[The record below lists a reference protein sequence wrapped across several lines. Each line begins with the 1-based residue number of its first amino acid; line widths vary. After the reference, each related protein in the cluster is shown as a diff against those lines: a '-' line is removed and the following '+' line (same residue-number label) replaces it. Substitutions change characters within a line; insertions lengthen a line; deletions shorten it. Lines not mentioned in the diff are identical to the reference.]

1 MIRINQPGLKS
12 FIFYVFSFIFLTLLI
27 YLGIPFFFD
36 YKNNQSDLERKIFEN
51 FDLNLSFTSKVKYNI
66 FPSPRLN
73 LKNVEILSFSE
84 SFKNIGSVKK
94 IILKIP
100 FKRLVSLKK
109 IDFDS
114 IELIDAVINIETSE
128 INNFKN
134 YLNDKA
140 REKPIQ
146 LTKSKINLLDKTK
159 LLFNIDIKKLRIS
172 GKSLFNKLDLKGRIF
187 DTKIEINYQNKNFNK
202 NSEKNVE
209 IWLPEIG
216 LNSKLSINPD
226 KKNNETIYGRVSVF
240 FPSNQIYLDYIL
252 RNKIFNISS
261 SRLTNNYFKGQLF
274 GDLILFP
281 FSTFDLK
288 LGIDLLKFKN
298 ILNSRFI
305 NNNKFLS
312 QLIPINKKINGNIII
327 NVDKVASSSNI
338 INSGNANL
346 EFKNS
351 VLIVKE
357 FKLIINK
364 IGNIKLVGK
373 IFQQKK
379 KKVFIFNTKIN
390 LDNPE
395 IFYSR
400 FLIPKKNRIDL
411 VPINLL
417 GKIDLESYEIKLDK
431 IYLENALNQEEL
443 DEDKLFFIQE
453 RINEIFSQSS
463 LNNILKY
470 SNLRK
475 IIQSFFN

>member
-1 MIRINQPGLKS
+1 MIRINQPGFKS
-12 FIFYVFSFIFLTLLI
+12 FVFYVFSFIFLTLFI

-36 YKNNQSDLERKIFEN
+36 YKNSQSDLEKKIFEN

-84 SFKNIGSVKK
+84 SSKNIGSVKK
-94 IILKIP
+94 VILKIP
-100 FKRLVSLKK
+100 FKKLVSLKK
-109 IDFDS
+109 LDFDS
-114 IELIDAVINIETSE
+114 IELIDAVINIKTSE
-128 INNFKN
+128 INDFKK

-159 LLFNIDIKKLRIS
+159 LLFDIDIKKLRIS

-187 DTKIEINYQNKNFNK
+187 DTKIEIDYQNKNFNK
-202 NSEKNVE
+202 NSGKNVE

-281 FSTFDLK
+281 FSIFDLK
-288 LGIDLLKFKN
+288 LDIDLLKFKK
-298 ILNSRFI
+298 ILNSRFV

-312 QLIPINKKINGNIII
+312 QIISFNKKINGNIIV
-327 NVDKVASSSNI
+327 NVDKIVSSSNI
-338 INSGNANL
+338 INSGSANL

-357 FKLIINK
+357 IKLIINK
-364 IGNIKLVGK
+364 IGNIKFAGK

-417 GKIDLESYEIKLDK
+417 GKINLESYEVKLDK

>member
-1 MIRINQPGLKS
+1 MIRINQPGLRS
-12 FIFYVFSFIFLTLLI
+12 FVFYAFSFIFLTLFI

-84 SFKNIGSVKK
+84 SSKKIGSVKK
-94 IILKIP
+94 VILKIP

-109 IDFDS
+109 LDFDS
-114 IELIDAVINIETSE
+114 IELIDAVINIKTSE

-134 YLNDKA
+134 YLNNKA

-288 LGIDLLKFKN
+288 LDIDLLKFKN

-312 QLIPINKKINGNIII
+312 QLIPLNKKVNGNIIV
-327 NVDKVASSSNI
+327 NVDKIASSSNV

-364 IGNIKLVGK
+364 IGNIKLAGK
-373 IFQQKK
+373 IFKQKK
-379 KKVFIFNTKIN
+379 KKVFIFNSKIN

-417 GKIDLESYEIKLDK
+417 GKINLESYEIKLDK
-431 IYLENALNQEEL
+431 IYLENALNQKEL
-443 DEDKLFFIQE
+443 DEDKLFFLQE
-453 RINEIFSQSS
+453 RINEIFSQNS

>member
-1 MIRINQPGLKS
+1 MIRINQTGLKS

-36 YKNNQSDLERKIFEN
+36 YKNNQSDLERKIFNN
-51 FDLNLSFTSKVKYNI
+51 FDLNLSLTSKVKYNI

-84 SFKNIGSVKK
+84 SSKNIGSVKRV
-94 IILKIP
+94 ILKIP
-100 FKRLVSLKK
+100 FKKLVSLKK
-109 IDFDS
+109 LEFDS
-114 IELIDAVINIETSE
+114 IELIDAVINIKTSE

-134 YLNDKA
+134 YLNNKSH
-140 REKPIQ
+140 EKSIQ

-172 GKSLFNKLDLKGRIF
+172 GKSLFNKLDFKGRIF
-187 DTKIEINYQNKNFNK
+187 DTKTEINYQNKNFNK

-226 KKNNETIYGRVSVF
+226 KKNNETIYGKISVF
-240 FPSNQIYLDYIL
+240 FPKNQIYLDYIL
-252 RNKIFNISS
+252 RNKIFNISN

-274 GDLILFP
+274 GDLTLFP
-281 FSTFDLK
+281 FSIFDLK
-288 LGIDLLKFKN
+288 LNIDLLKFKN

-305 NNNKFLS
+305 NNNRLLS
-312 QLIPINKKINGNIII
+312 QLIPFNKKINGNINI
-327 NVDKVASSSNI
+327 NIDKIASSSNI
-338 INSGNANL
+338 INSGSADL

-351 VLIVKE
+351 VLMVKKI
-357 FKLIINK
+357 KLIINK
-364 IGNIKLVGK
+364 IGNIKFVGK

-379 KKVFIFNTKIN
+379 KKVFVFNTNIN
-390 LDNPE
+390 IDNPK

-400 FLIPKKNRIDL
+400 FLIPEKKRIDL

-417 GKIDLESYEIKLDK
+417 GKINLESYEIKLDK
-431 IYLENALNQEEL
+431 IYFENAANQKEL
-443 DEDKLFFIQE
+443 DEEKLFFLQE
-453 RINEIFSQSS
+453 RINEIFSLNS

>member
-12 FIFYVFSFIFLTLLI
+12 FIFYVFSFIFLTLFT

-36 YKNNQSDLERKIFEN
+36 YKNNQSYLEKKIFEN
-51 FDLNLSFTSKVKYNI
+51 FSLNLSFSSKVKYNI

-73 LKNVEILSFSE
+73 LKNVEILSFPENS
-84 SFKNIGSVKK
+84 KNIGSIKK
-94 IILKIP
+94 VILKIP
-100 FKRLVSLKK
+100 FKKLVSLKK
-109 IDFDS
+109 LDFDS
-114 IELIDAVINIETSE
+114 IELIDAVINIKTSE
-128 INNFKN
+128 INNIKN

-146 LTKSKINLLDKTK
+146 LTKSKINLIDKTK

-172 GKSLFNKLDLKGRIF
+172 GKGLFNKLDLKGRIF
-187 DTKIEINYQNKNFNK
+187 DTKIKINYQNKNFNK

-226 KKNNETIYGRVSVF
+226 KKNNEVVYGRVSVF

-281 FSTFDLK
+281 FSTFNLK
-288 LGIDLLKFKN
+288 LDINLLKFKN

-312 QLIPINKKINGNIII
+312 QLIPFNKKINGNIII
-327 NVDKVASSSNI
+327 NVDKIASSSNI
-338 INSGNANL
+338 INSANANL

-357 FKLIINK
+357 LKLVINK
-364 IGNIKLVGK
+364 IGNIKLAGK
-373 IFQQKK
+373 IFQKK
-379 KKVFIFNTKIN
+379 KKKKFIFNSKIN

-400 FLIPKKNRIDL
+400 FLIPKKNRTDL

-417 GKIDLESYEIKLDK
+417 GKIDLESYKIKLDK

-443 DEDKLFFIQE
+443 DEDKLFFLQE
-453 RINEIFSQSS
+453 RINEIFSQNS

>member
-1 MIRINQPGLKS
+1 L
-12 FIFYVFSFIFLTLLI
+12 F
-27 YLGIPFFFD
+27 
-36 YKNNQSDLERKIFEN
+36 
-51 FDLNLSFTSKVKYNI
+51 
-66 FPSPRLN
+66 
-73 LKNVEILSFSE
+73 
-84 SFKNIGSVKK
+84 
-94 IILKIP
+94 
-100 FKRLVSLKK
+100 
-109 IDFDS
+109 
-114 IELIDAVINIETSE
+114 
-128 INNFKN
+128 
-134 YLNDKA
+134 
-140 REKPIQ
+140 
-146 LTKSKINLLDKTK
+146 
-159 LLFNIDIKKLRIS
+159 FNIDIKKLRIS

-187 DTKIEINYQNKNFNK
+187 DTKVKINYQNKNSK
-202 NSEKNVE
+202 KNVE

-240 FPSNQIYLDYIL
+240 FPSNQIYLNYIL

-288 LGIDLLKFKN
+288 LDIDLLKFKN

-305 NNNKFLS
+305 NNNKSLS
-312 QLIPINKKINGNIII
+312 QLIPFNKKINGNIII
-327 NVDKVASSSNI
+327 NVDKIASSSNI

-357 FKLIINK
+357 IKLIINK
-364 IGNIKLVGK
+364 VGNIKLTGK

-390 LDNPE
+390 LDNPKN
-395 IFYSR
+395 FYSR

-417 GKIDLESYEIKLDK
+417 GKIDLESYKIKFNK
-431 IYLENALNQEEL
+431 IYLVKALKEEEL
-443 DEDKLFFIQE
+443 DKDKLFFIQE
-453 RINEIFSQSS
+453 RINEIFLRNS

>member
-1 MIRINQPGLKS
+1 MIRINQTGLKN
-12 FIFYVFSFIFLTLLI
+12 FVFYVSCFVLLTLFI

-51 FDLNLSFTSKVKYNI
+51 FDLNLSITSKVKYNI

-73 LKNVEILSFSE
+73 LKDVEFLGFTE
-84 SFKNIGSVKK
+84 SSKNIGSVKK
-94 IILKIP
+94 VILKIP

-109 IDFDS
+109 LDFDS
-114 IELIDAVINIETSE
+114 IELIDAAINIKISE

-134 YLNDKA
+134 YLNNRV

-146 LTKSKINLLDKTK
+146 LTKSKINLLNKTK

-240 FPSNQIYLDYIL
+240 FPSNRIYLDYIL

-261 SRLTNNYFKGQLF
+261 SRLTNNYFKGRLF

-281 FSTFDLK
+281 YSTFDLK
-288 LGIDLLKFKN
+288 LDIDLLKFKN

-338 INSGNANL
+338 INSANANL

-357 FKLIINK
+357 VKLIINK
-364 IGNIKLVGK
+364 IGNIKFAGK

-379 KKVFIFNTKIN
+379 KKVFIFNIKIK
-390 LDNPE
+390 LDNPKA
-395 IFYSR
+395 FYSR

-417 GKIDLESYEIKLDK
+417 GKINLESYEVKLDK

>member
-1 MIRINQPGLKS
+1 MIRINQTGLKS
-12 FIFYVFSFIFLTLLI
+12 FVFYVSSFVLLTLFI

-51 FDLNLSFTSKVKYNI
+51 FDLNLSITSKVKYNI

-73 LKNVEILSFSE
+73 LKDVEFLGFTE
-84 SFKNIGSVKK
+84 SSKNIGSVKK
-94 IILKIP
+94 VILKIP

-109 IDFDS
+109 LDFDS
-114 IELIDAVINIETSE
+114 IELIDAAINIKISE

-134 YLNDKA
+134 YLNNRV

-146 LTKSKINLLDKTK
+146 LTKSKINLLNKTK

-226 KKNNETIYGRVSVF
+226 KKNNETIYGKVNIF

-261 SRLTNNYFKGQLF
+261 SRLTNNYFKGRLF

-288 LGIDLLKFKN
+288 LDIDLLKFKN

-357 FKLIINK
+357 IKLIINK
-364 IGNIKLVGK
+364 IGNIKFAGK

-417 GKIDLESYEIKLDK
+417 GKINLESYEIKLDK

>member
-1 MIRINQPGLKS
+1 MIRINQPGFKS
-12 FIFYVFSFIFLTLLI
+12 FVFYVFSFIFLTLFI

-36 YKNNQSDLERKIFEN
+36 YKNSQSDLEKKIFEN

-84 SFKNIGSVKK
+84 SSKNIGSVKK
-94 IILKIP
+94 VILKIP
-100 FKRLVSLKK
+100 FKKLVSLKK
-109 IDFDS
+109 LDFDS
-114 IELIDAVINIETSE
+114 IELIDAVINIKTSE
-128 INNFKN
+128 INDFKK

-159 LLFNIDIKKLRIS
+159 LLFDIDIKKLRIS

-187 DTKIEINYQNKNFNK
+187 DTKIEIDYQNKNFNK
-202 NSEKNVE
+202 NSGKNVE

-261 SRLTNNYFKGQLF
+261 SRLTNNYFEGQLF

-281 FSTFDLK
+281 FSIFDLK
-288 LGIDLLKFKN
+288 LDIDLLKFKK
-298 ILNSRFI
+298 ILNSRFV

-312 QLIPINKKINGNIII
+312 QIISFNKKINGNIIV
-327 NVDKVASSSNI
+327 NVDKIASSSNI
-338 INSGNANL
+338 INSGSANL

-357 FKLIINK
+357 IKLIINK
-364 IGNIKLVGK
+364 IGNIKLAGE

-400 FLIPKKNRIDL
+400 FLIPKKNRVDL

-431 IYLENALNQEEL
+431 IYLQNALNQEKL
-443 DEDKLFFIQE
+443 DEDKLLFIQE
-453 RINEIFSQSS
+453 RINEIFSQNL

>member
-12 FIFYVFSFIFLTLLI
+12 FVFYVFSFIFLTLFI

-36 YKNNQSDLERKIFEN
+36 YKNSQSDLEKKIFEN

-84 SFKNIGSVKK
+84 SSKNIGSVKK
-94 IILKIP
+94 VILKIP
-100 FKRLVSLKK
+100 FKKLVSLKK
-109 IDFDS
+109 LDFDS
-114 IELIDAVINIETSE
+114 IELIDAVINIKTSE
-128 INNFKN
+128 INDFKK

-159 LLFNIDIKKLRIS
+159 LLFDIDIKKLRIS

-187 DTKIEINYQNKNFNK
+187 DTKIEIDYQNKNFNK
-202 NSEKNVE
+202 NSGKNVE

-281 FSTFDLK
+281 FSIFDLK
-288 LGIDLLKFKN
+288 LDIDLLKFKK
-298 ILNSRFI
+298 ILNSRFV

-312 QLIPINKKINGNIII
+312 QIISFNKKINGNIIV
-327 NVDKVASSSNI
+327 NVDKIASSSNI
-338 INSGNANL
+338 INSGSANL

-357 FKLIINK
+357 IKLIINK
-364 IGNIKLVGK
+364 IGNIKLAGE

-400 FLIPKKNRIDL
+400 FLIPKKNRVDL

-431 IYLENALNQEEL
+431 IYLQNALNQEKL
-443 DEDKLFFIQE
+443 DEDKLLFIQE
-453 RINEIFSQSS
+453 RINEIFSQNL

>member
-1 MIRINQPGLKS
+1 MIRINQTGFKS
-12 FIFYVFSFIFLTLLI
+12 FVFYVSSFVLLTLFI

-51 FDLNLSFTSKVKYNI
+51 FDLNLSITSKVKYNI

-73 LKNVEILSFSE
+73 LKDVEILGFSE
-84 SFKNIGSVKK
+84 SSKNIGSVKK
-94 IILKIP
+94 VILKIP

-109 IDFDS
+109 LDFDS
-114 IELIDAVINIETSE
+114 IELIDAAINIKISE

-134 YLNDKA
+134 YLNNRV

-146 LTKSKINLLDKTK
+146 LTKSKINLLNKTK

-226 KKNNETIYGRVSVF
+226 KKNNETIYGRASIF

-261 SRLTNNYFKGQLF
+261 SRLTNNYFKGRLF

-288 LGIDLLKFKN
+288 LDIDLLKFKN

-351 VLIVKE
+351 VLVVKKI
-357 FKLIINK
+357 KLIINK
-364 IGNIKLVGK
+364 IGNIKFAGK

-417 GKIDLESYEIKLDK
+417 GKINLESYEVKLDK

-453 RINEIFSQSS
+453 GINEIFSQSS

>member
-1 MIRINQPGLKS
+1 
-12 FIFYVFSFIFLTLLI
+12 
-27 YLGIPFFFD
+27 
-36 YKNNQSDLERKIFEN
+36 
-51 FDLNLSFTSKVKYNI
+51 
-66 FPSPRLN
+66 

-159 LLFNIDIKKLRIS
+159 LLFNIDIEKLRIS
-172 GKSLFNKLDLKGRIF
+172 GKGLFNKLDLRGRIF
-187 DTKIEINYQNKNFNK
+187 NTKIKINYQNKNFNK

-226 KKNNETIYGRVSVF
+226 KKNNETIYGRVNIF

-252 RNKIFNISS
+252 RNKIFNISN

-288 LGIDLLKFKN
+288 LDIDLLKFKN

-312 QLIPINKKINGNIII
+312 QLIPPNKKVNGNIIV
-327 NVDKVASSSNI
+327 NVDKIASSSNV

-364 IGNIKLVGK
+364 IGNIKLAGK
-373 IFQQKK
+373 IFKQKK
-379 KKVFIFNTKIN
+379 KKVFIFNSKIN

-411 VPINLL
+411 VPINLI
-417 GKIDLESYEIKLDK
+417 GKINLESYEIKLDK
-431 IYLENALNQEEL
+431 IYLENELNRKEL
-443 DEDKLFFIQE
+443 DEDKLFFLQE
-453 RINEIFSQSS
+453 RINEIFSQNS

>member
-12 FIFYVFSFIFLTLLI
+12 FIFYVFSFIFLTLFI

-36 YKNNQSDLERKIFEN
+36 YKNNKSDLERKIFEN

-84 SFKNIGSVKK
+84 SSEKIGSVKK
-94 IILKIP
+94 VILKIP

-109 IDFDS
+109 LDFDS
-114 IELIDAVINIETSE
+114 IELIEAVINIKTSE

-134 YLNDKA
+134 YLNNKV

-172 GKSLFNKLDLKGRIF
+172 GKNLFNKLNLKGRIF
-187 DTKIEINYQNKNFNK
+187 NTKIEINYQNKNFNK

-216 LNSKLSINPD
+216 LNSKLSINPG

-240 FPSNQIYLDYIL
+240 FPNNKIYLNYIL
-252 RNKIFNISS
+252 RNKIFNVSS

-281 FSTFDLK
+281 FSIFDLK
-288 LGIDLLKFKN
+288 LDIDLLKFQN
-298 ILNSRFI
+298 ILNSKFI

-312 QLIPINKKINGNIII
+312 QLIPFNKKINGNIII
-327 NVDKVASSSNI
+327 NVDKIVSSSNI
-338 INSGNANL
+338 ISSGSADL

-351 VLIVKE
+351 VLIIKE
-357 FKLIINK
+357 IKLIINK
-364 IGNIKLVGK
+364 IGNVKLAGK

-379 KKVFIFNTKIN
+379 KKVFVFNTKIN
-390 LDNPE
+390 LDNPK

-431 IYLENALNQEEL
+431 IYFENASNQEEL
-443 DEDKLFFIQE
+443 GENKLFFLQE
-453 RINEIFSQSS
+453 RINEIFLQNS

-475 IIQSFFN
+475 IIQFFFN

>member
-12 FIFYVFSFIFLTLLI
+12 FVFYVFSFIFLTLFI

-36 YKNNQSDLERKIFEN
+36 YKNNQSDLKKKIFEN
-51 FDLNLSFTSKVKYNI
+51 FDLNLSFTSKIKYNI

-84 SFKNIGSVKK
+84 SSKKIGSVKK

-109 IDFDS
+109 LDFDS
-114 IELIDAVINIETSE
+114 IELIDAVINIKTSE
-128 INNFKN
+128 INDFKK

-159 LLFNIDIKKLRIS
+159 LLFDIDIKKLRIS

-187 DTKIEINYQNKNFNK
+187 DTKIEIDYQNKNFNK
-202 NSEKNVE
+202 NSGKNVE

-281 FSTFDLK
+281 FSIFDLK
-288 LGIDLLKFKN
+288 LEIDLLKFKN
-298 ILNSRFI
+298 ILNSRLV

-312 QLIPINKKINGNIII
+312 QLIPFNRKINGNIII
-327 NVDKVASSSNI
+327 NVDKIASLSNI

-357 FKLIINK
+357 IKLNINK
-364 IGNIKLVGK
+364 IGNIKLAGK
-373 IFQQKK
+373 IFHQKK

-390 LDNPE
+390 LDNSE

-411 VPINLL
+411 IPINLL
-417 GKIDLESYEIKLDK
+417 GKIDLGSYKIKLDK
-431 IYLENALNQEEL
+431 IYLGNTSNQEEL

-453 RINEIFSQSS
+453 RINEIFSQNS
-463 LNNILKY
+463 LNNILKH

>member
-1 MIRINQPGLKS
+1 MIRINQPGFKS
-12 FIFYVFSFIFLTLLI
+12 FVFYVFSFIFLTLFI

-36 YKNNQSDLERKIFEN
+36 YKNSQSDLEKKIFEN

-159 LLFNIDIKKLRIS
+159 LLFNIDIEKLRIS
-172 GKSLFNKLDLKGRIF
+172 GKGLFNKLDLRGRIF
-187 DTKIEINYQNKNFNK
+187 NTKIKINYQNKNFNK

-226 KKNNETIYGRVSVF
+226 KKNNETIYGKVNIF
-240 FPSNQIYLDYIL
+240 FPGNQIYLDYIL
-252 RNKIFNISS
+252 RNKIFNISN

-288 LGIDLLKFKN
+288 LDIDLLKFKN

-312 QLIPINKKINGNIII
+312 QLIPLNKKVNGNIIV
-327 NVDKVASSSNI
+327 NVDKIASSSNV

-364 IGNIKLVGK
+364 IGNIKLAGK
-373 IFQQKK
+373 IFKQKK
-379 KKVFIFNTKIN
+379 KKVFIFNSKIN

-411 VPINLL
+411 VPINLI
-417 GKIDLESYEIKLDK
+417 GKINLESYEIKLDK
-431 IYLENALNQEEL
+431 IYLENELNRKEL
-443 DEDKLFFIQE
+443 DEDKLFFLQE
-453 RINEIFSQSS
+453 RINEIFSQNS

>member
-1 MIRINQPGLKS
+1 MIRINQTGLKN
-12 FIFYVFSFIFLTLLI
+12 FVFYVSCFVLLTLFI

-51 FDLNLSFTSKVKYNI
+51 FDLNLSITSKVKYNI

-73 LKNVEILSFSE
+73 LKDVEFLGFTE
-84 SFKNIGSVKK
+84 SSKNIGSVKK
-94 IILKIP
+94 VILKIP

-109 IDFDS
+109 LDFDS
-114 IELIDAVINIETSE
+114 IELIDAAINIKISE

-134 YLNDKA
+134 YLNNRV

-146 LTKSKINLLDKTK
+146 LTKSKINLLNKTK

-281 FSTFDLK
+281 FSIFDLK
-288 LGIDLLKFKN
+288 LDIDLLKFKK
-298 ILNSRFI
+298 ILNSRFV

-312 QLIPINKKINGNIII
+312 QIISFNKKINGNIIV
-327 NVDKVASSSNI
+327 NVDKIVSSSNI
-338 INSGNANL
+338 INSGSANL

-357 FKLIINK
+357 IKLIIDK
-364 IGNIKLVGK
+364 IGNIKLAGE

-400 FLIPKKNRIDL
+400 FLIPKKNRVDL

-431 IYLENALNQEEL
+431 IYLQNALNQEKL
-443 DEDKLFFIQE
+443 DEDKLLFIQE
-453 RINEIFSQSS
+453 RINEIFSQNL

>member
-1 MIRINQPGLKS
+1 MIRINQIGLKS
-12 FIFYVFSFIFLTLLI
+12 FVFYVSSFVLLTLFI

-36 YKNNQSDLERKIFEN
+36 YKNNQSDLEGKIFEN
-51 FDLNLSFTSKVKYNI
+51 FDLNLSITSKVKYNI

-73 LKNVEILSFSE
+73 LKDVEILSFSE
-84 SFKNIGSVKK
+84 SSKSIGSVKK
-94 IILKIP
+94 VILKIP

-109 IDFDS
+109 LDFDS
-114 IELIDAVINIETSE
+114 IELIDAVINIKTSE

-134 YLNDKA
+134 YLNNKA
-140 REKPIQ
+140 REKSIQ

-226 KKNNETIYGRVSVF
+226 KKNNKTIYGRVSVF

-252 RNKIFNISS
+252 RNKIFNISN

-281 FSTFDLK
+281 FSIFDLK
-288 LGIDLLKFKN
+288 LDIDLLKFKN
-298 ILNSRFI
+298 ILNSKFI
-305 NNNKFLS
+305 NNNKFSS

-327 NVDKVASSSNI
+327 NIDKIASSSNI

-351 VLIVKE
+351 VLIIKE
-357 FKLIINK
+357 IKLIINK

-417 GKIDLESYEIKLDK
+417 GKINLESYEIKLDK
-431 IYLENALNQEEL
+431 IYLENTLNQKEL
-443 DEDKLFFIQE
+443 DEDKLSFLQE
-453 RINEIFSQSS
+453 RINEIFSQNS
-463 LNNILKY
+463 LNNILRY

>member
-1 MIRINQPGLKS
+1 MIRLNQPGLKS
-12 FIFYVFSFIFLTLLI
+12 FVSYVFGFIFLTLFI

-36 YKNNQSDLERKIFEN
+36 YKSNQSDLKKKIFEN
-51 FDLNLSFTSKVKYNI
+51 FGLNLSFASKAKYNI

-84 SFKNIGSVKK
+84 SSKNIGSIKRV
-94 IILKIP
+94 ILKIP
-100 FKRLVSLKK
+100 FKNLASLKK
-109 IDFDS
+109 LDFDS
-114 IELIDAVINIETSE
+114 IELIDAVINIKTSE

-134 YLNDKA
+134 YLNNKT

-159 LLFNIDIKKLRIS
+159 LLFNIDIKKLSIS
-172 GKSLFNKLDLKGRIF
+172 GKNLLNKLDLKGRAF
-187 DTKIEINYQNKNFNK
+187 DAKIKINYQNKNFNK
-202 NSEKNVE
+202 NSKKNIE
-209 IWLPEIG
+209 IWLPEIS
-216 LNSKLSINPD
+216 LNSKISINPD
-226 KKNNETIYGRVSVF
+226 KKNNKTIYGRVNVF
-240 FPSNQIYLDYIL
+240 SPNNQIYLDYIL

-281 FSTFDLK
+281 FSTFNLK
-288 LGIDLLKFKN
+288 LDIDLLKFRN

-312 QLIPINKKINGNIII
+312 QLIPFNKKINGNIII
-327 NVDKVASSSNI
+327 NVDKIASSSNI
-338 INSGNANL
+338 INSGNGNL
-346 EFKNS
+346 EFRNS

-364 IGNIKLVGK
+364 IGNIKFAGK

-379 KKVFIFNTKIN
+379 KKVFAFNAKIN

-400 FLIPKKNRIDL
+400 FLIPKKKRVDL

-417 GKIDLESYEIKLDK
+417 GKIDLESYRIELDK
-431 IYLENALNQEEL
+431 IYLENALHQEEL
-443 DEDKLFFIQE
+443 DEDKLSFLQE
-453 RINEIFSQSS
+453 MINEIFSQNS

>member
-1 MIRINQPGLKS
+1 MIRINQPEFKS
-12 FIFYVFSFIFLTLLI
+12 FVFYVFSFIFLTLFI

-36 YKNNQSDLERKIFEN
+36 YKNSQSDLEKKIFEN

-84 SFKNIGSVKK
+84 SSKNIGSVKK
-94 IILKIP
+94 VILKIP
-100 FKRLVSLKK
+100 FKKLVSLKK
-109 IDFDS
+109 LDFDS
-114 IELIDAVINIETSE
+114 IELIDAVINIKTSE
-128 INNFKN
+128 INDFKK

-159 LLFNIDIKKLRIS
+159 LLFDIDIKKLRIS

-187 DTKIEINYQNKNFNK
+187 DTKIEIDYQNKNFNK
-202 NSEKNVE
+202 NSGKNVE

-240 FPSNQIYLDYIL
+240 FPSNQIYLNYIL

-281 FSTFDLK
+281 FSIFDLK
-288 LGIDLLKFKN
+288 LDIDLLKFKK
-298 ILNSRFI
+298 ILNSRFV

-312 QLIPINKKINGNIII
+312 QIISFNKKINGNIIV
-327 NVDKVASSSNI
+327 NVDKIASSSNI
-338 INSGNANL
+338 INSGSANL

-357 FKLIINK
+357 IKLIINK
-364 IGNIKLVGK
+364 IGNIKLAGE

-400 FLIPKKNRIDL
+400 FLIPKKNRVDL

-431 IYLENALNQEEL
+431 IYLQNALNQEKL
-443 DEDKLFFIQE
+443 DEDKLLFIQE
-453 RINEIFSQSS
+453 RINEIFSQNL

>member
-1 MIRINQPGLKS
+1 MIRINQPGLRS
-12 FIFYVFSFIFLTLLI
+12 FVFYAFSFIFLTLFI

-36 YKNNQSDLERKIFEN
+36 YKNNQSGLEKKIFEN
-51 FDLNLSFTSKVKYNI
+51 FDLNLSLTSKVKYNI

-159 LLFNIDIKKLRIS
+159 LLFNIDIEKLRIS
-172 GKSLFNKLDLKGRIF
+172 GKGLFNKLDLRGRIF
-187 DTKIEINYQNKNFNK
+187 NTKIKINYQNKNFNK

-226 KKNNETIYGRVSVF
+226 KKNNETIYGKVNIF

-261 SRLTNNYFKGQLF
+261 SRLTNNYFKGRLF
-274 GDLILFP
+274 GDLTLFP

-288 LGIDLLKFKN
+288 LDIDLLKFKN

-338 INSGNANL
+338 INSANANL

-351 VLIVKE
+351 VLIVRE
-357 FKLIINK
+357 VKLIINK
-364 IGNIKLVGK
+364 IGNIKFAGK

-379 KKVFIFNTKIN
+379 KIVFIFNIKIK
-390 LDNPE
+390 LDNPKA
-395 IFYSR
+395 FYSR

-417 GKIDLESYEIKLDK
+417 GKINLESYEVKLDK

-453 RINEIFSQSS
+453 KINEIFSQNS

>member
-1 MIRINQPGLKS
+1 MIRINQPGFKS
-12 FIFYVFSFIFLTLLI
+12 FVFYVFSFIFLTLFI

-36 YKNNQSDLERKIFEN
+36 YKNSQSDLEKKIFEN

-84 SFKNIGSVKK
+84 SSKNIGSVKK
-94 IILKIP
+94 VILKIP
-100 FKRLVSLKK
+100 FKKLVSLKK
-109 IDFDS
+109 LDFDS
-114 IELIDAVINIETSE
+114 IELIDAVINIKTSE
-128 INNFKN
+128 INDFKK

-159 LLFNIDIKKLRIS
+159 LLFNVDIKKLRIS

-187 DTKIEINYQNKNFNK
+187 DTKIEIDYQNKNFNK

-281 FSTFDLK
+281 FSIFDLK
-288 LGIDLLKFKN
+288 LDIDLLKFKK
-298 ILNSRFI
+298 ILNSRFV

-312 QLIPINKKINGNIII
+312 QIISFNKKINGNIIV
-327 NVDKVASSSNI
+327 NVDKIVSSSNI
-338 INSGNANL
+338 ISSGSANL

-357 FKLIINK
+357 IKLIINK
-364 IGNIKLVGK
+364 IGNIKLAGE

-411 VPINLL
+411 LPINLL
-417 GKIDLESYEIKLDK
+417 GKINLDSYEVKLDK